1 MKIKIYKGK
10 INDIIKEMKEE
21 IENEKKKDKEKLKSG
36 S

>member
-21 IENEKKKDKEKLKSG
+21 IENEKRKTKKN
-36 S
+36 

>member
-21 IENEKKKDKEKLKSG
+21 IENEKRKTKKD
-36 S
+36 

>member
-21 IENEKKKDKEKLKSG
+21 IENEKRKTEKN
-36 S
+36 

>member
-21 IENEKKKDKEKLKSG
+21 LENEKRKTKKD
-36 S
+36 